1 MRKSHPVRRAVLA
14 GAATVSGIVL
24 LLSLKPASDP
34 GSAQAAGQ
42 APPAAAG
49 QAPQGG
55 VNGAVTGDAAQTQ
68 YGAVQVR
75 LTMSNG
81 KITQA
86 EAVQAPKGGRS
97 DQITASSVPR
107 LNQAVVAAQSADI
120 DAVSGA
126 TYTSA
131 GYKKSLQSALDKA
144 KASAGAQQGSGGAQT
159 LTGDVAQT
167 QYGPVQVRVTV
178 AGGKITKAEAVQA
191 PKGGRSDQITSSS
204 VPRLNQAAV
213 TAGTA
218 DIDAVSGAT
227 YTSAGY
233 KKSLQS
239 ALDKAPA
246 QGGSSQAAG
255 SGGGQ
260 AATQTLTGSVAQ
272 TQYGPVQ
279 VRVTVAGGKI
289 TKAEAVQAPKGGRS
303 DQITSSSVP
312 RLNQA
317 AVTAGTADIDAVSGA
332 TYTSAGYK
340 KSLQS
345 ALDKAPA
352 QGGSSQAAGS
362 GGGQAATQTLT
373 GSVAQ
378 TQYGPVQVRVTVA
391 GGKIT
396 KAEAV
401 QAPKGGRSDQIT
413 SSSVPRLNQAAVTA
427 GTADIDAVSGATY
440 TSAGY
445 KKSLQSALD
454 KAPAQGGSSQAAG
467 SGGGQAATQ
476 TLTGSVAQT
485 QYGPVQVRVTVAGG
499 KITKAEAVQAP
510 KGGRSDQI
518 TSSSVPRLNQAAVA
532 AGNAQID
539 AVSGATYTSAG
550 YKQSL
555 QSALDQAGG

>member
-75 LTMSNG
+75 LTMANG

-107 LNQAVVAAQSADI
+107 LNQAAVAAQSADI

-144 KASAGAQQGSGGAQT
+144 KAAGGAAQGSGNAQT
-159 LTGDVAQT
+159 VTGDVAQT
-167 QYGPVQVRVTV
+167 EYGPVQVRVTV

-191 PKGGRSDQITSSS
+191 PKGGRSDQITSAS

-213 TAGTA
+213 AAGTA

-233 KKSLQS
+233 KESLQS
-239 ALDKAPA
+239 ALDKVPA
-246 QGGSSQAAG
+246 GGGSSQAAG

-260 AATQTLTGSVAQ
+260 AQPQTQTLTGSVAQ

-303 DQITSSSVP
+303 DQITS
-312 RLNQA
+312 A
-317 AVTAGTADIDAVSGA
+317 
-332 TYTSAGYK
+332 
-340 KSLQS
+340 
-345 ALDKAPA
+345 
-352 QGGSSQAAGS
+352 
-362 GGGQAATQTLT
+362 
-373 GSVAQ
+373 
-378 TQYGPVQVRVTVA
+378 
-391 GGKIT
+391 
-396 KAEAV
+396 
-401 QAPKGGRSDQIT
+401 
-413 SSSVPRLNQAAVTA
+413 
-427 GTADIDAVSGATY
+427 
-440 TSAGY
+440 
-445 KKSLQSALD
+445 
-454 KAPAQGGSSQAAG
+454 
-467 SGGGQAATQ
+467 
-476 TLTGSVAQT
+476 
-485 QYGPVQVRVTVAGG
+485 
-499 KITKAEAVQAP
+499 
-510 KGGRSDQI
+510 
-518 TSSSVPRLNQAAVA
+518 SVPRLNQAAVA

-539 AVSGATYTSAG
+539 SVSGATYTSAG